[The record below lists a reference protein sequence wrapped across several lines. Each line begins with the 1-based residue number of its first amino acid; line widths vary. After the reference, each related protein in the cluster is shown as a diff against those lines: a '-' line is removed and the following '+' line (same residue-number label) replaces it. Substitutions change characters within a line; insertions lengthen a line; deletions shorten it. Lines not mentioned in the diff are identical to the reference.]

1 MPDNTLRARDEAF
14 WQTFADR
21 YDVEPGPLNLE
32 NGYFG
37 RMSRTVVE
45 EYQRNIELINRSN
58 SVYVR
63 QRFEQDDSLKIRA
76 QLARLIGAP
85 ADSVA
90 LTRNASE
97 GLQSLIRN
105 YNRLQPGD
113 QVLICDLEYDTVKG
127 AMRWL
132 ARNRGVEVVEI
143 EHAHPATFDSLLNT
157 YRETFARYPRLK
169 LMALTHVTHRTGLVM
184 PVQAIAAAA
193 KEHGI
198 DVILD
203 GAHALGQ
210 IEFDLTELGIYFAGF
225 NLHKWIGAPLTLG
238 FIYIAPERL
247 ADIDPDMGEM
257 HFPVTDIRAR
267 TPYSTPNIPALLTL
281 PLVLEEHHAMGGA
294 AAKGSRLNHLRN
306 LWVRPA
312 RELPGIEV
320 LTPDDPRLYCGITSM
335 RFIAQTDQQAMVER
349 LLNRYNLFTVVR
361 TGAACGPCI
370 RITPGLTTTAEHM
383 TRLTRALTLLSND
396 NTGSCR
402 SEHARDGRER

>member
-1 MPDNTLRARDEAF
+1 MPDNTRRARDEMF

-21 YDVEPGPLNLE
+21 YAVEPGPINLE

-37 RMSRTVVE
+37 RMSRTVIE
-45 EYQRNIELINRSN
+45 EYQRNIELINRGN
-58 SVYVR
+58 SVHVR
-63 QRFEQDDSLKIRA
+63 QRFEQGEN
-76 QLARLIGAP
+76 LAIVERL
-85 ADSVA
+85 ADLMGVTTESVA
-90 LTRNASE
+90 FTRNASD

-132 ARNRGVEVVEI
+132 ARHRGVEVIEI
-143 EHAHPATFDSLLNT
+143 EHAHPASFDSLLAT
-157 YRETFARYPRLK
+157 YRDAFVRYPKLK

-210 IEFDLTELGIYFAGF
+210 IEFSLDDLGIAFAGF

-257 HFPVTDIRAR
+257 HFPITDIRAR

-281 PLVLEEHHAMGGA
+281 PLVFEEHRAMGGS
-294 AAKGSRLNHLRN
+294 AAKGARLNYLRN
-306 LWVRPA
+306 RWVSAVRD
-312 RELPGIEV
+312 LPGIDV
-320 LTPDDPRLYCGITSM
+320 MTPDDPRLYCGITSM
-335 RFIAQTDQQAMVER
+335 RFTRHTDQQAMAGR
-349 LLNRYNLFTVVR
+349 LLKDFNLFTVVR
-361 TGAACGPCI
+361 SGAASGPCI
-370 RITPGLTTTAEHM
+370 RITPGLTTTAADM
-383 TRLTRALTLLSND
+383 DAL
-396 NTGSCR
+396 
-402 SEHARDGRER
+402 SEALNELR

>member
-1 MPDNTLRARDEAF
+1 MPDNTRRARDEAF
-14 WQTFADR
+14 WRTFADR
-21 YDVEPGPLNLE
+21 YAVEPGPVNLE

-58 SVYVR
+58 SVHVR
-63 QRFEQDDSLKIRA
+63 QRFEQGESLEIRK
-76 QLARLIGAP
+76 QLAELVGVP
-85 ADSVA
+85 ADTVA
-90 LTRNASE
+90 LTRNASD

-105 YNRLQPGD
+105 YNRLIPGD

-132 ARNRGVEVVEI
+132 ARHRGVEVIEI
-143 EHAHPATFDSLLNT
+143 EHSHPASFDSLLAT
-157 YRETFARYPRLK
+157 YREAFVRYPRLK
-169 LMALTHVTHRTGLVM
+169 LMALTHVTHRSGLVM

-193 KEHGI
+193 REHGI

-210 IEFDLTELGIYFAGF
+210 LEFDLDKLGIAFAGY

-238 FIYIAPERL
+238 FMYIAPERL

-281 PLVLEEHHAMGGA
+281 PLVFEEHRAMGGS
-294 AAKGSRLNHLRN
+294 AAKGARLNYLRN
-306 LWVRPA
+306 RWVSA
-312 RELPGIEV
+312 VRELPGIDV
-320 LTPDDPRLYCGITSM
+320 MTPDDPRLYCGITSM
-335 RFIAQTDQQAMVER
+335 RFTRHADQQAMVER
-349 LLNRYNLFTVVR
+349 LLKDYNLFTVAR
-361 TGAACGPCI
+361 SGAASGPCI
-370 RITPGLTTTAEHM
+370 RITPGLTTTAADM
-383 TRLTRALTLLSND
+383 DVLARALTEL
-396 NTGSCR
+396 R
-402 SEHARDGRER
+402 

>member
-1 MPDNTLRARDEAF
+1 MPDNPRRSRDEAF

-21 YDVEPGPLNLE
+21 YAVEPGPLNLE

-45 EYQRNIELINRSN
+45 EYQRNIELINRGN
-58 SVYVR
+58 SVHVR
-63 QRFEQDDSLKIRA
+63 QRFEQGESVKIRE
-76 QLARLIGAP
+76 QLAELIGAP
-85 ADSVA
+85 AEAVA
-90 LTRNASE
+90 LTRNASD

-105 YNRLQPGD
+105 YNRLEPGD

-132 ARNRGVEVVEI
+132 ARYRGVEVIEI
-143 EHAHPATFDSLLNT
+143 EHCHPASFDSLFTT
-157 YRETFARYPRLK
+157 YREAFIRYPRLK

-193 KEHGI
+193 REHGI

-210 IEFDLTELGIYFAGF
+210 IEFNLDELGIAFAGY

-238 FIYIAPERL
+238 FIYIAPQRL

-281 PLVLEEHHAMGGA
+281 PLVFEEHHAMGGSV
-294 AAKGSRLNHLRN
+294 AKGTRLNYLRN
-306 LWVRPA
+306 RWVNAVRG
-312 RELPGIEV
+312 LPGIEV
-320 LTPDDPRLYCGITSM
+320 MTPDDPRLYCGITSM
-335 RFIAQTDQQAMVER
+335 RFTRHADQQAMVER
-349 LLNRYNLFTVVR
+349 LLNDYNLFTVAR
-361 TGAACGPCI
+361 SGAACGPCI
-370 RITPGLTTTAEHM
+370 RITPGLTTTAADM
-383 TRLTRALTLLSND
+383 DLLARALTEL
-396 NTGSCR
+396 R
-402 SEHARDGRER
+402 

>member
-1 MPDNTLRARDEAF
+1 MPDNTRRTRDEAF

-21 YDVEPGPLNLE
+21 YAVEPGPLNLE

-45 EYQRNIELINRSN
+45 EYQRNIELINRGN
-58 SVYVR
+58 SVHVR
-63 QRFEQDDSLKIRA
+63 QRFEQGESVKIRE
-76 QLARLIGAP
+76 QLAELIGAP
-85 ADSVA
+85 AEAVA
-90 LTRNASE
+90 FTRNASD

-105 YNRLQPGD
+105 YNRLAPGD
-113 QVLICDLEYDTVKG
+113 QVLISDLEYDTVKG

-132 ARNRGVEVVEI
+132 ARYRGVEVIEI
-143 EHAHPATFDSLLNT
+143 EHCHPASFDSLLT
-157 YRETFARYPRLK
+157 AYREAFVRYPRLK

-193 KEHGI
+193 REHGI

-210 IEFDLTELGIYFAGF
+210 IEFDLEKLGIAFAGY

-281 PLVLEEHHAMGGA
+281 PLVFEEHHAMGGSV
-294 AAKGSRLNHLRN
+294 AKGMRLNYLRN
-306 LWVRPA
+306 RWVDAVRG
-312 RELPGIEV
+312 LPGIEV
-320 LTPDDPRLYCGITSM
+320 MTPDDPRLYCGITSM
-335 RFIAQTDQQAMVER
+335 RFTRHADQQALVER
-349 LLNRYNLFTVVR
+349 LLNDYNLFTVTR
-361 TGAACGPCI
+361 SGAACGPCI
-370 RITPGLTTTAEHM
+370 RITPGLTTTAADM
-383 TRLTRALTLLSND
+383 DRLARALTEL
-396 NTGSCR
+396 R
-402 SEHARDGRER
+402 

>member
-1 MPDNTLRARDEAF
+1 MPDNTRRARDEMF

-21 YDVEPGPLNLE
+21 YAVEHGPINLE

-37 RMSRTVVE
+37 RMSRTVIE

-58 SVYVR
+58 SVHVR
-63 QRFEQDDSLKIRA
+63 QRFERDENLAILA
-76 QLARLIGAP
+76 QLADLIGVAVE
-85 ADSVA
+85 SVA
-90 LTRNASE
+90 LTRNASD

-132 ARNRGVEVVEI
+132 ARHRGVEVIEI
-143 EHAHPATFDSLLNT
+143 DHAHPASFDSLLAT
-157 YRETFARYPRLK
+157 YRDAFARYPKLK

-184 PVQAIAAAA
+184 PVKAIVAAAR
-193 KEHGI
+193 EHGI

-210 IEFDLTELGIYFAGF
+210 IEFKLDDLGVAFAGF

-238 FIYIAPERL
+238 FMYIAPERL

-281 PLVLEEHHAMGGA
+281 PLVFEEHRAMGGS
-294 AAKGSRLNHLRN
+294 AAKGARLNYLRN
-306 LWVRPA
+306 RWVNAVRDLA
-312 RELPGIEV
+312 GIDV
-320 LTPDDPRLYCGITSM
+320 MTPDDPRLYCGITAM
-335 RFIAQTDQQAMVER
+335 RFTRHADQQAMAER
-349 LLNRYNLFTVVR
+349 LLKDYNLFTVTR
-361 TGAACGPCI
+361 SGAASGPCI
-370 RITPGLTTTAEHM
+370 RITPGLTTTAAHM
-383 TRLTRALTLLSND
+383 DVLTQALHEL
-396 NTGSCR
+396 R
-402 SEHARDGRER
+402 

>member
-1 MPDNTLRARDEAF
+1 MPDNTRRARDESF
-14 WQTFADR
+14 WRTFADR
-21 YDVEPGPLNLE
+21 YDVQPGPINLE

-63 QRFEQDDSLKIRA
+63 QRFEASDGLKI
-76 QLARLIGAP
+76 LARVAGLIGVP
-85 ADSVA
+85 ADAVA
-90 LTRNASE
+90 LTRNASD

-113 QVLICDLEYDTVKG
+113 QVLVCDLEYDTVKG

-132 ARNRGVEVVEI
+132 ARHRGVEVIEI
-143 EHAHPATFDSLLNT
+143 EHRHPASFDSLLTT
-157 YRETFARYPRLK
+157 YREAFVRYPRLK

-184 PVQAIAAAA
+184 PVKAIAAAA
-193 KEHGI
+193 REHGV

-210 IEFDLTELGIYFAGF
+210 LAFDLEELGIAFAAY

-238 FIYIAPERL
+238 FLYIAPERL
-247 ADIDPDMGEM
+247 SDIDPDMGEM
-257 HFPVTDIRAR
+257 HFPITDIRAR

-281 PLVLEEHHAMGGA
+281 PLVLEEHWAMGGA
-294 AAKGSRLNHLRN
+294 AAKGARLNYLRN
-306 LWVRPA
+306 LWVRAA

-320 LTPDDPRLYCGITSM
+320 LTPDDPRLCCGIASM
-335 RFIAQTDQQAMVER
+335 RFTAHNDQQSMVER
-349 LLNRYNLFTVVR
+349 LLNDYNLFTVVR
-361 TGAACGPCI
+361 SGAACGPCI
-370 RITPGLTTTAEHM
+370 RITPGLTTTAADM
-383 TRLTRALTLLSND
+383 AQLITALTELS
-396 NTGSCR
+396 
-402 SEHARDGRER
+402 

>member
-1 MPDNTLRARDEAF
+1 MPDNTRRARDESF
-14 WQTFADR
+14 WRTFADR
-21 YDVEPGPLNLE
+21 YDVQPGPINLE

-63 QRFEQDDSLKIRA
+63 QRFEATDSLKIRA
-76 QLARLIGAP
+76 QVAELIDVP
-85 ADSVA
+85 ADAVA
-90 LTRNASE
+90 LTRNASD

-113 QVLICDLEYDTVKG
+113 QVLMCDLEYDTVKG

-132 ARNRGVEVVEI
+132 ARHRGVEVIEI
-143 EHAHPATFDSLLNT
+143 EHRHPASFDSLLTT
-157 YRETFARYPRLK
+157 YREAFVRYPRLK

-193 KEHGI
+193 REYGI

-210 IEFDLTELGIYFAGF
+210 LVFDFEELGVAFAAY

-238 FIYIAPERL
+238 FLYIAPDRL

-257 HFPVTDIRAR
+257 HFPITDIRAR

-281 PLVLEEHHAMGGA
+281 PLVLEEHWAMGGA
-294 AAKGSRLNHLRN
+294 AAKGARLNHLRN
-306 LWVRPA
+306 LWVRA
-312 RELPGIEV
+312 ACELPGIEV
-320 LTPDDPRLYCGITSM
+320 LTPDDPRLYCSITSM
-335 RFIAQTDQQAMVER
+335 RFTAHNDQQSMVER
-349 LLNRYNLFTVVR
+349 LLNDYNLFTVVR
-361 TGAACGPCI
+361 SGAACGPCI
-370 RITPGLTTTAEHM
+370 RITPGLTTTAADM
-383 TRLTRALTLLSND
+383 AQLITALTEL
-396 NTGSCR
+396 R
-402 SEHARDGRER
+402 

>member
-1 MPDNTLRARDEAF
+1 MPDNTRRARDEDF

-21 YDVEPGPLNLE
+21 YDVEPGPVNLE

-45 EYQRNIELINRSN
+45 EYHRNIELINRNN

-63 QRFEQDDSLKIRA
+63 QRFEQGEGQKISA
-76 QLARLIGAP
+76 QVAGLIGVA
-85 ADSVA
+85 AESVA
-90 LTRNASE
+90 LTGNATA
-97 GLQSLIRN
+97 GLQALIRN

-113 QVLICDLEYDTVKG
+113 QVLFCDLEYDTVKG

-132 ARNRGVEVVEI
+132 GRNRGVEVIEI
-143 EHAHPATFDSLLNT
+143 DHQHPASFDSLLTT
-157 YRETFARYPRLK
+157 YREAFTRYPRLK

-193 KEHGI
+193 REHGI

-210 IEFDLTELGIYFAGF
+210 LEFDLKELGIDFAAY

-238 FIYIAPERL
+238 FMYIAPERL
-247 ADIDPDMGEM
+247 ADIDPDMGEV

-267 TPYSTPNIPALLTL
+267 TPYSTPNIPALMTL
-281 PLVLEEHHAMGGA
+281 PLVIEEHHAMGGS
-294 AAKGSRLNHLRN
+294 AAKAARLNYLRN

-320 LTPDDPRLYCGITSM
+320 MTPDDPRLYCGITSM
-335 RFIAQTDQQAMVER
+335 RFTAHADQQPMVER
-349 LLNRYNLFTVVR
+349 LLNDHNLFTVVR
-361 TGAACGPCI
+361 SGAAAGPCI
-370 RITPGLTTTAEHM
+370 RITPGLTTTAADM
-383 TRLTRALTLLSND
+383 SRLTKALTELN
-396 NTGSCR
+396 
-402 SEHARDGRER
+402 

>member
-1 MPDNTLRARDEAF
+1 MPDNTRRARDEAF

-21 YDVEPGPLNLE
+21 YDLQPGPINLE

-63 QRFEQDDSLKIRA
+63 QRFEQGDSLKIRA
-76 QLARLIGAP
+76 QLAGLIGVP
-85 ADSVA
+85 AESVA
-90 LTRNASE
+90 LTSNATD

-132 ARNRGVEVVEI
+132 AQQRGVEVIEI
-143 EHAHPATFDSLLNT
+143 DHVHPASFDSLLTT
-157 YRETFARYPRLK
+157 YREAFARHPRLK

-210 IEFDLTELGIYFAGF
+210 LEFDLDELGIAFAAY

-238 FIYIAPERL
+238 FLYIAPERL

-267 TPYSTPNIPALLTL
+267 TPHSTPNIPALLTL
-281 PLVLEEHHAMGGA
+281 PLVLEEHWAMGGS
-294 AAKGSRLNHLRN
+294 AAKGARLNYLRN
-306 LWVRPA
+306 LWVRA
-312 RELPGIEV
+312 VREHAGIEV
-320 LTPDDPRLYCGITSM
+320 MTPDDPRLYCGITSM
-335 RFIAQTDQQAMVER
+335 RFTAHADQQAMAER
-349 LLNRYNLFTVVR
+349 LLSDYNLFTVVR
-361 TGAACGPCI
+361 NGAATGPCI
-370 RITPGLTTTAEHM
+370 RITPGLTSTAADINLLA
-383 TRLTRALTLLSND
+383 TALTEL
-396 NTGSCR
+396 G
-402 SEHARDGRER
+402 

>member
-1 MPDNTLRARDEAF
+1 MPDNTRRARDEMF

-21 YDVEPGPLNLE
+21 YAVEPGPINLE

-45 EYQRNIELINRSN
+45 EYQRNIELINRGN
-58 SVYVR
+58 SVHVR
-63 QRFEQDDSLKIRA
+63 QRFEQGEN
-76 QLARLIGAP
+76 LAIVERL
-85 ADSVA
+85 ADLMGVTTESVA
-90 LTRNASE
+90 FTRNASD

-105 YNRLQPGD
+105 YNCLQPGD

-132 ARNRGVEVVEI
+132 ARHRGVEVIEI
-143 EHAHPATFDSLLNT
+143 EHAHPASFDSLLAT
-157 YRETFARYPRLK
+157 YRDAFVRYPKLK

-193 KEHGI
+193 REHGI

-210 IEFDLTELGIYFAGF
+210 LEFSLDDLGIAFAGF

-257 HFPVTDIRAR
+257 HFPITDIRAR

-281 PLVLEEHHAMGGA
+281 PLVFEEHRAMGGS
-294 AAKGSRLNHLRN
+294 AAKGARLNYLRN
-306 LWVRPA
+306 RWVSAVRD
-312 RELPGIEV
+312 LPGIDV
-320 LTPDDPRLYCGITSM
+320 MTPDDPRLYCGITSM
-335 RFIAQTDQQAMVER
+335 RFTRHADQQAMAGR
-349 LLNRYNLFTVVR
+349 LLKDFNLFTVAR
-361 TGAACGPCI
+361 SGAASGPCI
-370 RITPGLTTTAEHM
+370 RITPGLTTTAADM
-383 TRLTRALTLLSND
+383 DAL
-396 NTGSCR
+396 
-402 SEHARDGRER
+402 SEALNELR

>member
-1 MPDNTLRARDEAF
+1 MPDNTRRARDEAF

-21 YDVEPGPLNLE
+21 YDLQPGPINLE

-45 EYQRNIELINRSN
+45 EYQRNIELINRGN
-58 SVYVR
+58 SVHVR
-63 QRFEQDDSLKIRA
+63 QRFEQGESIKIQA
-76 QLARLIGAP
+76 QVANLIGVSAET
-85 ADSVA
+85 VA
-90 LTRNASE
+90 LTSNATE

-132 ARNRGVEVVEI
+132 AKHRGVDVIEI
-143 EHAHPATFDSLLNT
+143 EHRHPASFDNLIAT

-169 LMALTHVTHRTGLVM
+169 LMALTHITHRTGLVM

-210 IEFDLTELGIYFAGF
+210 FEFNLDELGIDFAAY

-238 FIYIAPERL
+238 FLYIAPERL

-257 HFPVTDIRAR
+257 HFALTDIRAR

-281 PLVLEEHHAMGGA
+281 PLVIEEHHAMGGS
-294 AAKGSRLNHLRN
+294 AAKGTRLNHLRN
-306 LWVRPA
+306 LWVRA
-312 RELPGIEV
+312 VRELPGIEV

-335 RFIAQTDQQAMVER
+335 RFTAQADQQAMVER
-349 LLNRYNLFTVVR
+349 LLNDYNLFTVVR

-370 RITPGLTTTAEHM
+370 RITPGLTTTADHM
-383 TRLTRALTLLSND
+383 KRLVTALTEL
-396 NTGSCR
+396 R
-402 SEHARDGRER
+402 

>member
-1 MPDNTLRARDEAF
+1 MPDNTRRARDESF
-14 WQTFADR
+14 WRTFADR
-21 YDVEPGPLNLE
+21 YDVQPGPINLE

-63 QRFEQDDSLKIRA
+63 QRFEASDGLKIRA
-76 QLARLIGAP
+76 RVAGLIDVP
-85 ADSVA
+85 ADAVA
-90 LTRNASE
+90 LTRNASD

-113 QVLICDLEYDTVKG
+113 QVLVCDLEYDTVKG

-132 ARNRGVEVVEI
+132 ARHRGVEVIEI
-143 EHAHPATFDSLLNT
+143 EHRHPASFDSLLTT
-157 YRETFARYPRLK
+157 YREAFVRYPRLK

-184 PVQAIAAAA
+184 PVKAIAAAA
-193 KEHGI
+193 REHGV

-210 IEFDLTELGIYFAGF
+210 LAFDLKELGIAFAAY

-238 FIYIAPERL
+238 FLYIAPERL
-247 ADIDPDMGEM
+247 GDIDPDMGEM
-257 HFPVTDIRAR
+257 HFPITDIRAR

-281 PLVLEEHHAMGGA
+281 PLVLEEHWAMGGA
-294 AAKGSRLNHLRN
+294 AAKGARLNYLRN
-306 LWVRPA
+306 LWVRAA

-320 LTPDDPRLYCGITSM
+320 LTPDDPRLCCGIASM
-335 RFIAQTDQQAMVER
+335 RFTAHNDQQSMVER
-349 LLNRYNLFTVVR
+349 LLNDYNLFTVVR
-361 TGAACGPCI
+361 SGAACGPCI
-370 RITPGLTTTAEHM
+370 RITPGLTTTAADM
-383 TRLTRALTLLSND
+383 AQLITALTELS
-396 NTGSCR
+396 
-402 SEHARDGRER
+402 